1 MAPKKSAAT
10 AASEAV
16 TPVAVDDPSPIKYLK
31 DLFNQTDKGREL
43 ILNPRQCPFT
53 NPSQDFTD
61 SFDLEVV
68 RAIRGE
74 DLIKLRSMLDDGK
87 SFDASNSFGESLL
100 HMACRRGCL
109 EVVKFLVYEA
119 QIKVD
124 VRDDF
129 GRTALHDAC
138 WTTLPNFGVMDVL
151 LKQIPPDMLLNED
164 VRGHTPF
171 HYARKEHWDDW
182 VIFLQE
188 RDNFLLWR
196 LDQTIA

>member
-1 MAPKKSAAT
+1 MATKKSAAT
-10 AASEAV
+10 SASEALKS
-16 TPVAVDDPSPIKYLK
+16 VAFDDPSPVKYLK
-31 DLFNQTDKGREL
+31 NLFNETDKGREL
-43 ILNPRQCPFT
+43 ILNPRRRPFIK
-53 NPSQDFTD
+53 PSQDFTD

-74 DLIKLRSMLDDGK
+74 DMIKLRSMLDEGK

-109 EVVKFLVYEA
+109 EVVNFLVYEA
-119 QIKVD
+119 QVKVD

-129 GRTALHDAC
+129 ERNPLHDAL
-138 WTTLPNFGVMDVL
+138 WTTMPNFGVMDAL
-151 LKQIPPDMLLNED
+151 LKQIPPEMLLTED

-182 VIFLQE
+182 VIFL
-188 RDNFLLWR
+188 RARNDFLLQR
-196 LDQTIA
+196 LNQSIV